1 MRRTLVRACAALA
14 ALALP
19 ACGGP
24 DLPPPVDAAD
34 AGRELTAALGAWKA
48 GEPHAALETKRPP
61 IVFVEPLWKDGA
73 RLLAFELGPVET
85 HGRQAR
91 CTAKLTVEPK
101 GGQAVERKI
110 GYQIDTVPRVVIV
123 REGLGP

>member
-1 MRRTLVRACAALA
+1 MRALVRACAAVA

-24 DLPPPVDAAD
+24 ELPPPVDPAD
-34 AGRELTAALGAWKA
+34 AARQLTAALEAWKV
-48 GEPHAALETKRPP
+48 GEPHTALEAKQPP

-73 RLLAFELGPVET
+73 RLLAFELGPVEM

-101 GGQAVERKI
+101 GGKAVERKI